1 MVDFPKVT
9 RIYQNH
15 HLDSTRWDEYTPRA
29 GDIIVTTA
37 YKSGTTWT
45 QQILYELLYGRMDPK
60 PERRD
65 VTPWPDARFMPI
77 PREALGPMIDRIPG
91 RRFIKSH
98 LPLDGLPYY
107 EDVKYVIVGRDAR
120 DVFMSLFNHYQSYT
134 DLAIKTMNTPD
145 IVGDPLPRC
154 PDDPLGTAPLDLRVN
169 LARIDRATA
178 LARLAAGGIDGQPT
192 PYSPAGVRLAGKPAI
207 NRSELF
213 EHGLIEVQD
222 EASQLIAYLVAPR
235 RGEMVADFC
244 AGAGGKTLALAAI
257 MRSTGRLYAMDVS
270 AKRLHALG
278 RRAARAGVSNVHPL
292 ALAGEGDVRAKRLAG
307 KIDRVLVDA
316 PCSGF
321 GTLRRNPDLKWRQGP
336 ESIEELAQKQHDI
349 LRAAA
354 RLVKPGGRLVYATC
368 SILREENEAVVERF
382 AAAHPEFVALSCDAL
397 LAAQRIPLEAGN
409 ALHLWPHRHG
419 TDGFFAAAFSRGS
432 SAHPGS

>member
-154 PDDPLGTAPLDLRVN
+154 PDDPRSLWKDWISRGWFEWESEGYPFWANLGHTQSYWDYRHLPNFYFMHYNDMLADLNGSVRGLCTFLGEEPDEDHIAEIVERTTFAN
-169 LARIDRATA
+169 VKAEAIKNDQENENSSAFFS
-178 LARLAAGGIDGQPT
+178 GGSTGFFFKGTNGRWRDVLT
-192 PYSPAGVRLAGKPAI
+192 
-207 NRSELF
+207 E
-213 EHGLIEVQD
+213 ED
-222 EASQLIAYLVAPR
+222 
-235 RGEMVADFC
+235 
-244 AGAGGKTLALAAI
+244 LALYEVA
-257 MRSTGRLYAMDVS
+257 RQRLLSEDC
-270 AKRLHALG
+270 
-278 RRAARAGVSNVHPL
+278 ARWL
-292 ALAGEGDVRAKRLAG
+292 EEGGAVR
-307 KIDRVLVDA
+307 
-316 PCSGF
+316 
-321 GTLRRNPDLKWRQGP
+321 
-336 ESIEELAQKQHDI
+336 
-349 LRAAA
+349 
-354 RLVKPGGRLVYATC
+354 
-368 SILREENEAVVERF
+368 
-382 AAAHPEFVALSCDAL
+382 
-397 LAAQRIPLEAGN
+397 
-409 ALHLWPHRHG
+409 
-419 TDGFFAAAFSRGS
+419 
-432 SAHPGS
+432 